1 MKKIFYVRV
10 SRSDLNEEN
19 QLNTLVTRYGQAD
32 RVFIDKGQSGSKE
45 FGKRPAGRE
54 LLDYLAQNPECIVCS
69 VALDR
74 MGRNS
79 VDVCATVRQMTA
91 EGHVY
96 QSVREGCDFSTSMG
110 KLILSVLSAV
120 AEMERDNIIE
130 RTHSGLETARKAGRV
145 GGKRTTETGKIAR
158 QMLLDGATVA
168 QVIADTGMSKAMV
181 YRIKAELSGEAA

>member
-19 QLNTLVTRYGQAD
+19 QLNTLITRYGQPD
-32 RVFIDKGQSGSKE
+32 EVFIDKGQSGSKE
-45 FGKRPAGRE
+45 FGKRPAGKA
-54 LLDYLAQNPECIVCS
+54 LLEYLDNNAECIVCS

-74 MGRNS
+74 MGRS
-79 VDVCATVRQMTA
+79 SIDVCATVRQMTA

-120 AEMERDNIIE
+120 AEMERDNIVE
-130 RTHSGLETARKAGRV
+130 RTHAGLETARRAGRT
-145 GGKRTTETGKIAR
+145 GGKRVTETGKTAR
-158 QMLLDGATVA
+158 QMLSEGATVA
-168 QVIADTGMSKAMV
+168 DVIAKTDMSKAMV
-181 YRIKAELSGEAA
+181 YRIKADLVKEAA